1 MGMYCH
7 GMSISD
13 EHLDDVLQQRSR
25 EWWIDYK
32 SKQVVTAKP
41 KHVGWLERLFGGRP
55 TDVQETLIEVDPSRG
70 EGVELDIGKA
80 WGGINYLLTGEA
92 WAGTYPTGFMYDG
105 GVILNNGSKDFA
117 VQAFR
122 SNQAIEILNALK
134 AFDYDTLKSR
144 YDPQA
149 MRDKEVYP
157 DLEWNDADFEEYLW
171 PYFRDLITFLE
182 TCQKHQCGFTLLIN

>member
-7 GMSISD
+7 CLSVTD
-13 EHLDDVLQQRSR
+13 ERMDELIAQRAR
-25 EWWIDYK
+25 ECWIDYE
-32 SKQVVTAKP
+32 SKTFIMAKP
-41 KHVGWLERLFGGRP
+41 THVGWLERLFGKRP
-55 TDVQETLIEVDPSRG
+55 SEVEETLIELDPSRG
-70 EGVELDIGKA
+70 EGVELYIDKA

-92 WAGTYPTGFMYDG
+92 WTGTYPTGFMYDG
-105 GVILNNGSKDFA
+105 GVILNNGSEDFA

-149 MRDKEVYP
+149 MRDNEVYP

-171 PYFRDLITFLE
+171 PNFQTLIKFLE
-182 TCQKHQCGFTLLIN
+182 TCQKNQCGFTLLIN